1 LRINLSYFYTHG
13 QFINSSIEELGT
25 LGRKEGGPQ
34 GTDVPYK
41 SKDKKPY
48 ME

>member
-1 LRINLSYFYTHG
+1 M
-13 QFINSSIEELGT
+13 EELER

-34 GTDVPYK
+34 GNAQRP

-48 ME
+48 MG